1 MMYFLDFDRTVF
13 DTDTFY
19 LSLKDHPVLAPL
31 HAQASED
38 RAQFVRDAVALE
50 SFSFAPGE
58 LSRFVYEDAARF
70 LRDKENGVMLI
81 TFGNPAFQ
89 KAKVESAIHGIPRIS
104 TMYTGDVRK
113 GTYIAPHIGLYGQA
127 PVFVDDAPLELEI
140 LAAHAPGAQLY
151 EIRRDGMPGDGRWPV
166 IRSLSELP

>member
-13 DTDTFY
+13 DTDAFY
-19 LSLKDHPVLAPL
+19 ASLKDHPVLAPL
-31 HAQASED
+31 YVHASED
-38 RAQFVRDAVALE
+38 RAQFVRETLSLD

-81 TFGNPAFQ
+81 TFGNPDFQ
-89 KAKVESAIHGIPRIS
+89 KAKVESAIHGIPRIA

-113 GTYIAPHIGLYGQA
+113 GAFIQPHISMYGHA

-140 LAAHAPGAQLY
+140 LAERAPGAQLF
-151 EIRRDGMPGDGRWPV
+151 EIRRDGAPGDGRWPV